1 MEYFSL
7 LDFRG
12 RLRVVTTAR
21 LRSSTPQGDA
31 EGESHGCW
39 SLEQV
44 VITWS
49 CTRWNEKDTLDI
61 LRLSLVNVSSDNCQN
76 RTWFLER
83 LRKLNGDNRRQH
95 DYLFNVLSPCTTKN
109 KLPYHIIR
117 LSILNA
123 LRMRNGENFDNYWKK
138 GLFDFQMDGQCI
150 RSPSLVPEQVQHRG
164 EPIQQT
170 IRNSRWLWLHRLLR
184 PLRKWFQNALT

>member
-31 EGESHGCW
+31 EGESYGCW

-123 LRMRNGENFDNYWKK
+123 LRMRNGENFENYSKK
-138 GLFDFQMDGQCI
+138 VFL
-150 RSPSLVPEQVQHRG
+150 
-164 EPIQQT
+164 T
-170 IRNSRWLWLHRLLR
+170 SRWTDNVFALR
-184 PLRKWFQNALT
+184 PWCRNKFNIEESQFNKQFEIPDDFDYIDSWDLSENDFRTL